1 MSKQP
6 STTRFVDSLSS
17 FLPPL
22 SVTRASL
29 STGGR
34 LRAPPPVPALRV
46 AALQSVNPVLDEA
59 ITSDGLLERV
69 CDRLKC
75 DIVRADVSISSLL
88 PLYLEGR
95 DLLRGDDPARDLE
108 ALHPRFFLRS
118 AVRRHKD
125 RGDFAPNSGAKS
137 TNKGELNVVIRDFA
151 SFASPI
157 KPRSTAYL
165 NVVLHST
172 TRFAPS
178 LADVGLHQNAWRLRV
193 DAPKRSRMT
202 SVWKLLAATLL
213 HRVRSSAT
221 TTSSSR
227 TSWPNATSPPR
238 YAGSYHRP
246 YGGADGVQRQ
256 ECGAVVPLPCRC
268 HRGLKS
274 TSILNIQKFQTATIY
289 PSRCA
294 STAFHALNSP
304 WTRLNVPLRDV
315 AVNMHHARPWDLR
328 TGYNFAT
335 RRVWAMVNRCAGT
348 RQVGGSRVGLG
359 RGQLQARITELHSG
373 ARRIQLTST
382 KWGRASN
389 Y

>member
-46 AALQSVNPVLDEA
+46 AALQSVNPGLDEA

-75 DIVRADVSISSLL
+75 DIVRADVSTSSLL

-137 TNKGELNVVIRDFA
+137 TNKGELNVVVHDFA
-151 SFASPI
+151 SSASPI
-157 KPRSTAYL
+157 KPQSTTYL

-172 TRFAPS
+172 TRFALS
-178 LADVGLHQNAWRLRV
+178 LADAGLHQNAWRLRV
-193 DAPKRSRMT
+193 DALKRSRMT

-213 HRVRSSAT
+213 QSCEGSEHQTPLLSLRDAFHENRLGWLQCNYCASCCGLRGDPSQPERPPPTCAGPLFGDRLVRSSAT

-246 YGGADGVQRQ
+246 YGGAACKG
-256 ECGAVVPLPCRC
+256 
-268 HRGLKS
+268 
-274 TSILNIQKFQTATIY
+274 
-289 PSRCA
+289 
-294 STAFHALNSP
+294 
-304 WTRLNVPLRDV
+304 
-315 AVNMHHARPWDLR
+315 
-328 TGYNFAT
+328 
-335 RRVWAMVNRCAGT
+335 
-348 RQVGGSRVGLG
+348 
-359 RGQLQARITELHSG
+359 
-373 ARRIQLTST
+373 
-382 KWGRASN
+382 
-389 Y
+389 